1 MKKDTKKVVLLI
13 VEGPSDE
20 SSLSPF
26 FKQLFDKENVLFKV
40 VHGDITTKE
49 KSSSNN
55 IVRKVTE
62 EVKSFADK
70 NGFSKNDFLK
80 VIHIVDTD
88 GAFISND
95 KVILNQSIVKE
106 DSPKYYDNKIECLNK
121 KDIEERNKQK
131 QGCLITLY
139 KTKAIWGGI
148 PYSVFYMSCN
158 LEHVLHNENNLADK
172 EKRVKAYEFSE
183 KFKNNFSDFVRFICL
198 SEFAVKTNYLE
209 SWEYIQKE
217 CNSLKRHTNIDI
229 LFKDQLI

>member
-1 MKKDTKKVVLLI
+1 M
-13 VEGPSDE
+13 
-20 SSLSPF
+20 
-26 FKQLFDKENVLFKV
+26 FKV

-106 DSPKYYDNKIECLNK
+106 DSPKYYDNKVECLNK
-121 KDIEERNKQK
+121 KDIE
-131 QGCLITLY
+131 
-139 KTKAIWGGI
+139 
-148 PYSVFYMSCN
+148 
-158 LEHVLHNENNLADK
+158 
-172 EKRVKAYEFSE
+172 
-183 KFKNNFSDFVRFICL
+183 KFKANTELRELL
-198 SEFAVKTNYLE
+198 SRKLFDE
-209 SWEYIQKE
+209 SK
-217 CNSLKRHTNIDI
+217 DI
-229 LFKDQLI
+229 IIYEAS